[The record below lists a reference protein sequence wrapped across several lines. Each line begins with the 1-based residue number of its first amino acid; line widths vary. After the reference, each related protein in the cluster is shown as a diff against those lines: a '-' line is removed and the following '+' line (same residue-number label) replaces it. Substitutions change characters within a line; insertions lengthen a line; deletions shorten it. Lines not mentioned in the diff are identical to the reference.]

1 MHGWIT
7 VFAPLAM
14 LAGAVVPFQAGANAA
29 LGRNLGHPLWAT
41 LASLAVSAVLASLVM
56 LLWRV
61 PAPDVGLAMRGPGWS
76 WLGGVAGVFYITAA
90 LMLAPRMGSG
100 PFMAAVIGG
109 QMLAALAIDR
119 YGLLGFA
126 VKHISPLHW
135 AGAGLVVA
143 GVVLTQIANSRTM

>member
-1 MHGWIT
+1 
-7 VFAPLAM
+7 
-14 LAGAVVPFQAGANAA
+14 
-29 LGRNLGHPLWAT
+29 
-41 LASLAVSAVLASLVM
+41 
-56 LLWRV
+56 V
-61 PAPDVGLAMRGPGWS
+61 PAPDFQLAVRGPGWS
-76 WLGGVAGVFYITAA
+76 WLGGAAGVFYITAA

-143 GVVLTQIANSRTM
+143 GVILTQVANSRAA

>member
-1 MHGWIT
+1 MGPSTQLWESHMHGWIT

-14 LAGAVVPFQAGANAA
+14 LAGA
-29 LGRNLGHPLWAT
+29 
-41 LASLAVSAVLASLVM
+41 AVLASLVM

-61 PAPDVGLAMRGPGWS
+61 PVPDFQLAVRGPGWS
-76 WLGGVAGVFYITAA
+76 WLGGAAGVFYITAA

-143 GVVLTQIANSRTM
+143 GVILTQVANTRTV

>member
-41 LASLAVSAVLASLVM
+41 LASLVM

-61 PAPDVGLAMRGPGWS
+61 PAPDRQLAVRGPGWS
-76 WLGGVAGVFYITAA
+76 WLGGAAGVFYITAA

-143 GVVLTQIANSRTM
+143 GVVLTQIANSRAM